1 MYTKF
6 SLSGYH
12 FNGPLLAGLL
22 LGLCTLISEGGCSH
36 VPYPDS
42 PQWRNGRFENPPDWP
57 RFPTVREFLRWI
69 ATRPRSFPDFAPRVV
84 ENDGQR
90 LREERKRPSV
100 TWIGHATL
108 LVQGGGVSVL
118 TDPIFSQRISGI
130 YSRFAA
136 PGVALAKLPPIDAV
150 VISHNHRDHLD
161 EASVKALGPRVH
173 FVVPLGLAAWF
184 RQRGLTVVTEL
195 DWWQTT
201 EITTA
206 AGHKAQITL
215 VPAQHWSRRGLTDDR
230 ATLWGGYVLALGGV
244 RVYFAGDTGYPAA
257 FKEIGRRFANLDY
270 ALLPIG
276 AYEPR
281 WFMCPQHISP
291 EDAARAF
298 HDLGA
303 RHLIPMHYATFRLSD
318 EPMDEPPRLLQQA
331 LGKDIDHLI
340 ELAIGETHW
349 QVGTPPFSDLRP

>member
-6 SLSGYH
+6 SLSGYDFSH
-12 FNGPLLAGLL
+12 PIRCGLLVLLAS
-22 LGLCTLISEGGCSH
+22 LIGVGGCTH
-36 VPYPDS
+36 VSYEQS

-57 RFPTVREFLRWI
+57 RFPTVREFLRWRV
-69 ATRPRSFPDFAPRVV
+69 TRPISFPEFQPRVV
-84 ENDGQR
+84 ENDGMQLRQDR
-90 LREERKRPSV
+90 LRTSV

-130 YSRFAA
+130 FSRFAA
-136 PGVALAKLPPIDAV
+136 PGVAMAKLPPIDVV

-161 EASVKALGPRVH
+161 EPSVKALGPSVH
-173 FVVPLGLAAWF
+173 YVVPLGLAAWF
-184 RQRGLTVVTEL
+184 RQRGLTQVTEL

-201 EITTA
+201 EIKTA
-206 AGHKAQITL
+206 LGHTAQVTL
-215 VPAQHWSRRGLTDDR
+215 VPAQHWSRRGLSDDR
-230 ATLWGGYVLALGGV
+230 QSLWGGYVIALAGSH
-244 RVYFAGDTGYPAA
+244 VYFAGDTGYPAA

-281 WFMCPQHISP
+281 WFMCAQHISP

-298 HDLGA
+298 SDLGA

-318 EPMDEPPRLLQQA
+318 EPMDEPPLLLQKA
-331 LGKDIDHLI
+331 LGRDIDHLI

-349 QVGTPPFSDLRP
+349 QAVAPPFSDLRP